1 MEQRYPKVG
10 DHVNVIQKPHYQTGE
25 LTTGVVREVLT
36 KSRFHPRG
44 HKVRLESGIIGRV
57 QSFVDPPRH
66 GGVGVGEVGVQKQ
79 LQSEVES
86 PVGERQASE
95 VLGPDDLR

>member
-10 DHVNVIQKPHYQTGE
+10 DHVNVIQKPHYPTGE

-36 KSRFHPRG
+36 KARFHPRG

-57 QSFVDPPRH
+57 QSFVDQ
-66 GGVGVGEVGVQKQ
+66 VGVQKQ

-86 PVGERQASE
+86 PVREGQASE
-95 VLGPDDLR
+95 LLGPDDLR